1 VRHGPKNQ
9 LLCQCGRYY
18 NTLSRLMLHQREECQ
33 DFKRFQC
40 DFCLKWFKRRSHLNR
55 HKKLHDAELFLEP
68 VHQSK
73 QRPRGKAKGSANA
86 NAKTNDADDDCLDTE
101 AAAVDLDP
109 DILYTSEIK
118 VETEEED
125 MMEVKYNLR
134 THEPSP
140 EYPSGSRQ
148 KATGIGVGLRQNRM
162 SENPPTPEASVAVE
176 QKSENEEPL
185 ANSGDT
191 SLKKAMASSDA
202 MIALQQLASIST
214 ARSLQHLVQNMSNID
229 TSSLVPGRKHT
240 RQALGK
246 RSPQYES
253 NRCPLCSRTYRSQA
267 SLNEH
272 MRKEHSVL
280 I

>member
-73 QRPRGKAKGSANA
+73 QRPRAKAKGSASG
-86 NAKTNDADDDCLDTE
+86 NAKTNEEDDDGLDTE
-101 AAAVDLDP
+101 AAAIDLDP
-109 DILYTSEIK
+109 DTLYTSEIK

-125 MMEVKYNLR
+125 VMELKYNLR
-134 THEPSP
+134 THEPSQD
-140 EYPSGSRQ
+140 YPSGSRP
-148 KATGIGVGLRQNRM
+148 KLSVIGVELRQDRKSAN
-162 SENPPTPEASVAVE
+162 SPTPEAPVAGE
-176 QKSENEEPL
+176 HKSENEEPL
-185 ANSGDT
+185 DNSSDT

-240 RQALGK
+240 RQALAK
-246 RSPQYES
+246 RSPTYES

>member
-68 VHQSK
+68 VHPSK
-73 QRPRGKAKGSANA
+73 QRPRAKAKGSANA
-86 NAKTNDADDDCLDTE
+86 NAKTNDEDDDVLDTE
-101 AAAVDLDP
+101 AGAIDLDP

-125 MMEVKYNLR
+125 QD
-134 THEPSP
+134 
-140 EYPSGSRQ
+140 YPSGSRP
-148 KATGIGVGLRQNRM
+148 KLTVIGAGLRQDRKSGN
-162 SENPPTPEASVAVE
+162 SPTEEPVAVV

-185 ANSGDT
+185 ENNSDT

-240 RQALGK
+240 RQALAK
-246 RSPQYES
+246 RSPTYES

>member
-68 VHQSK
+68 VQHSK
-73 QRPRGKAKGSANA
+73 QRPRAKAKGSANA
-86 NAKTNDADDDCLDTE
+86 NAKTNDEDDDGLDTE
-101 AAAVDLDP
+101 AAAIDLDP

-125 MMEVKYNLR
+125 DLEAKYNVL
-134 THEPSP
+134 TQEPNQD
-140 EYPSGSRQ
+140 YPSGSKQKVRQ
-148 KATGIGVGLRQNRM
+148 DRKPGNA
-162 SENPPTPEASVAVE
+162 PTEAPAAVD

-185 ANSGDT
+185 DT
-191 SLKKAMASSDA
+191 SSDISLKKAMASSDA

-214 ARSLQHLVQNMSNID
+214 ARSLQHLVQNMGNID
-229 TSSLVPGRKHT
+229 TSSLVPGRKHK

-246 RSPQYES
+246 RSPSYES
-253 NRCPLCSRTYRSQA
+253 NRCPLCSRAYRSQA